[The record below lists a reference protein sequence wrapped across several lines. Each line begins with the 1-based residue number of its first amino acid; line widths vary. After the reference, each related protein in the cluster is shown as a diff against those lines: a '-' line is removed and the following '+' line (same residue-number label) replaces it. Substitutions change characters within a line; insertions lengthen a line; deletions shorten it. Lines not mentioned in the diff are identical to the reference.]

1 MTKDLEKRAPDDEL
15 RDLSE
20 QLDRAR
26 GEAEALTSGEIA
38 ETGTALVHVGKTG
51 AVVKRDMARRKQLI
65 ERKRQEIEGIGER
78 MKELMERRMA
88 EVAEII
94 DPLREMIKQLEEGI
108 WTVNLYLGR
117 DERIVTLRKGEAA
130 PADTPIHIR
139 QLVLSMDE
147 ETAVY
152 SEDGGLDF
160 EDVEVF
166 DQWLLESES
175 HIDQL
180 IPDTKGIVAIRP
192 RAEDSR
198 DFGSLSANI
207 AAQEADKHTYF
218 LIRNGN
224 ALYRIWTD
232 YSVGDT
238 MIPTADEF
246 TKLFRKRRWGGFGEE
261 DEVEQLEPGSWE
273 YEEAEERAETRQR
286 HYMRMGLVL
295 QGLVDR
301 TAIFHPLPESGVNFL
316 SAESHSEGTVRFIM
330 DAEQT
335 VGTGR
340 EPFDAWLLRINSEL
354 RPGMRIVGAFTGEV
368 FRDANS
374 YSRESYLRY
383 GHSRLRPATASPPE
397 SYIPLTLDGRKEEYL
412 TVKFKREDK
421 RWDRWEGRVEYKT
434 RASILVQP
442 EDRFIIAIDFA
453 EIEVMEEYL
462 RARTERHEYL
472 TLFPLLKAAIAVKRE
487 EAQAEAPFLKLIA
500 AQLVTENGI
509 SYEDAERVVP
519 SLVQWWKFKN
529 REHRPLTGKD
539 EDRKALTEIVAEHAK
554 RAKLDKTATPPE
566 LLRKLQAAHPDAL
579 LIARRPDGYH
589 VVLKPEDDGDVFVA
603 IGVYTKKGRVSEQKR
618 WKLPPRNVLSWRVF
632 YESSRWRTWRRG
644 ASLSEYLTGPEKE
657 ELAKGLIKADTVAV
671 TYDTRDREFEVWA
684 LDDEVTVPRKA
695 RVRHEYV
702 RRAWPCQDFSW
713 RREKGVA
720 KVDGRPNWGSS
731 HRYSGKCP
739 WEPSARAQYG
749 ERRIVLYVDKDLIAK
764 QEKRYEK
771 AEAMEAE
778 GRKLKVQYERIDFRI
793 DEQWREMANRERYEE
808 FIAEYADPD
817 LWEGHEKTLPK
828 LQVPEDLTVDFLIP
842 FIEAGEEIDG
852 LTLGELAKRAE
863 VELPDAYAAF
873 TVDGSEYDEGEDDE
887 EDGLDDDD
895 F

>member
-1 MTKDLEKRAPDDEL
+1 VGKELEKRPDDEL
-15 RDLSE
+15 RELGE

-26 GEAEALTSGEIA
+26 VEAETLASDEIA
-38 ETGTALVHVGKTG
+38 ETGTALVHVGRTG

-65 ERKRQEIEGIGER
+65 ERKRQEIEGIGKR
-78 MKELMERRMA
+78 MKELMERKMA

-94 DPLREMIKQLEEGI
+94 DPLRAMIKQLEEGI

-117 DERIVTLRKGEAA
+117 DERIVTLRKGDAA

-147 ETAVY
+147 ETAVH

-166 DQWLLESES
+166 DRWLLESEE

-198 DFGSLSANI
+198 DYGSLSANI

-218 LIRNGN
+218 LIRNGG

-232 YSVGDT
+232 YSVGDN
-238 MIPTADEF
+238 MVPTADEF
-246 TKLFRKRRWGGFGEE
+246 TNLFRKRKWRGFGE
-261 DEVEQLEPGSWE
+261 DEEFEQLEPGSWE
-273 YEEAEERAETRQR
+273 YEEAEEQAETRQR

-301 TAIFHPLPESGVNFL
+301 TAIFHPLPEAGVNFL

-340 EPFDAWLLRINSEL
+340 EPFRAWLLRINSEL
-354 RPGMRIVGAFTGEV
+354 RPGMRIVGAFTGEPW
-368 FRDANS
+368 RDANS
-374 YSRESYLRY
+374 YHGDGAFRY
-383 GHSRLRPATASPPE
+383 GHSRLRPGTASPPE

-421 RWDRWEGRVEYKT
+421 RWDRWEGQVEYKT
-434 RASILVQP
+434 RASILVQA
-442 EDRFIIAIDFA
+442 EDSFIIAIDFA
-453 EIEVMEEYL
+453 EVEVMEEYL
-462 RARTERHEYL
+462 RARTERHDYL
-472 TLFPLLKAAIAVKRE
+472 TLFPLLKAAIAVKRA
-487 EAQAEAPFLKLIA
+487 EAEAEAPFLKLIA
-500 AQLVTENGI
+500 AQLVTENGV
-509 SYEDAERVVP
+509 SYEDAVRVVP
-519 SLVQWWKFKN
+519 GLVQWWKFKN

-539 EDRKALTEIVAEHAK
+539 EDRKALTEIVAEHSK

-566 LLRKLQAAHPDAL
+566 LLRKLQTAHPYAL

-589 VVLKPEDDGDVFVA
+589 VVLRPEDDGDVFVA
-603 IGVYTKKGRVSEQKR
+603 IGVYTKKGKVSEQKR

-632 YESSRWRTWRRG
+632 YESPRWKRWRRG

-657 ELAKGLIKADTVAV
+657 ALAKELIKDDTVAV
-671 TYDTRDREFEVWA
+671 TYDTRDRQFEAWG
-684 LDDEVTVPRKA
+684 LDDDLTVPRKPH
-695 RVRHEYV
+695 VRHDYV
-702 RRAWPCQDFSW
+702 RRAWPCQDFDW
-713 RREKGVA
+713 YRDKGVA
-720 KVDGRPNWGSS
+720 KIRQSRDWGSS

-749 ERRIVLYVDKDLIAK
+749 ERRIILYVDNALVAK
-764 QEKRYEK
+764 QEARYEK
-771 AEAMEAE
+771 AEAIEAE
-778 GRKLKVQYERIDFRI
+778 GRKLKAQFERIDFRI
-793 DEQWREMANRERYEE
+793 DEQWREMADRKRYEE

-817 LWEGHEKTLPK
+817 LWEGHKKTLPK
-828 LQVPEDLTVDFLIP
+828 LELPEDLTVEFLIP
-842 FIEAGEEIDG
+842 FIEAGEAIDG
-852 LTLGELAKRAE
+852 LTLGELAGRAE
-863 VELPDAYAAF
+863 VEIPADYAAF
-873 TVDGSEYDEGEDDE
+873 VVDGSEWDDGEDE
-887 EDGLDDDD
+887 EDEDDD

>member
-1 MTKDLEKRAPDDEL
+1 VTKDLDKRPDDEL
-15 RDLSE
+15 RDLE
-20 QLDRAR
+20 AQLDRAR
-26 GEAEALTSGEIA
+26 QEAEALTHGEIA

-65 ERKRQEIEGIGER
+65 ERKRQEIESIGEKMR
-78 MKELMERRMA
+78 ELMQRKMD
-88 EVAEII
+88 EVAVIL
-94 DPLREMIKQLEEGI
+94 DPLQEMIRQLEEGI

-117 DERIVTLRKGEAA
+117 DERIVTLRKGDAA

-147 ETAVY
+147 EAAIHAE
-152 SEDGGLDF
+152 SGGLDF
-160 EDVEVF
+160 ENVETF
-166 DQWLLESES
+166 DEWLLQSEE
-175 HIDQL
+175 HIEQV

-192 RAEDSR
+192 RAETSR
-198 DFGSLSANI
+198 DYGSLAANI

-218 LIRNGN
+218 LIRNGD

-238 MIPTADEF
+238 VVPTADEF
-246 TKLFRKRRWGGFGEE
+246 TKLFRRRKWGIGKE
-261 DEVEQLEPGSWE
+261 DEFEEIEPGSWE

-301 TAIFHPLPESGVNFL
+301 TAIFHPLPDGGVNFL

-340 EPFDAWLLRINSEL
+340 EPFDAWLLRVNSEL

-368 FRDANS
+368 WRDANS
-374 YSRESYLRY
+374 YSHEGSLRY
-383 GHSRLRPATASPPE
+383 GHSRLQPSSAQAPE
-397 SYIPLTLDGRKEEYL
+397 SYIPLTIDGRKGDYL

-421 RWDRWEGRVEYKT
+421 RWDRWDGRVEYKT
-434 RASILVQP
+434 RASILLRP

-453 EIEVMEEYL
+453 EVEVMEEYL

-472 TLFPLLKAAIAVKRE
+472 TLFPLLKAAIAVKR
-487 EAQAEAPFLKLIA
+487 AEAEAEEPFLKLIA
-500 AQLVTENGI
+500 GQLVAENGI
-509 SYEDAERVVP
+509 SHEEAERAVP
-519 SLVQWWKFKN
+519 GLVQWWKFKN

-539 EDRKALTEIVAEHAK
+539 EDQKALTEIVAEHAK

-632 YESSRWRTWRRG
+632 YENPRWKRWRRG

-657 ELAKGLIKADTVAV
+657 ALAKQLVADDTVAV
-671 TYDTRDREFEVWA
+671 TYDTRDRQFEVWNA
-684 LDDEVTVPRKA
+684 EDITVPRKA
-695 RVRHEYV
+695 RVHHEYV
-702 RRAWPCQDFSW
+702 RRQWSCQDFEW
-713 RREKGVA
+713 HRDKGVA
-720 KVDGRPNWGSS
+720 KVRKSRGWGSN
-731 HRYSGKCP
+731 HTYSGNRP
-739 WEPSARAQYG
+739 WEPSASAIYG
-749 ERRIVLYVDKDLIAK
+749 ERRIILYVNDKLVAK
-764 QEKRYEK
+764 QEARYEK
-771 AEAMEAE
+771 AEAMEAA
-778 GRKLKVQYERIDFRI
+778 GRRLKARFERIDHRI
-793 DEQWREMANRERYEE
+793 DEQWKELADRERYEE

-817 LWEGHEKTLPK
+817 LWEGHKKTLPQ
-828 LQVPEDLTVDFLIP
+828 LQVPDDLRVDFVIP
-842 FIEAGEEIDG
+842 FIEAGEDIDG
-852 LTLGELAKRAE
+852 STMGELAKRAE
-863 VELPDAYAAF
+863 VEIPAAYADF
-873 TVDGSEYDEGEDDE
+873 VIDGSEWDEGEDE
-887 EDGLDDDD
+887 EDDEPYDL
-895 F
+895 